1 MYYFENEE
9 IIHLTEMACLDLG
22 HCSIFWF
29 HFQRDIDNRYIAKIK
44 IDKLERDDFERDNHV
59 LLVENDEEEVEFII
73 TISDERNCDPTQE
86 PGKEQ
91 EGFCTDEGGKD
102 DRDRDRI
109 RDEDDRVANKAK
121 EILIDSCLKM
131 SSSLLDLYNPDGDK
145 RSDSKS
151 ERDFMDDLEDFF
163 TGMLKKILSRWV
175 IKYPF

>member
-1 MYYFENEE
+1 M
-9 IIHLTEMACLDLG
+9 
-22 HCSIFWF
+22 
-29 HFQRDIDNRYIAKIK
+29 
-44 IDKLERDDFERDNHV
+44 ERDDFERDNHV

-163 TGMLKKILSRWV
+163 TGMLKKILSR
-175 IKYPF
+175 

>member
-1 MYYFENEE
+1 M
-9 IIHLTEMACLDLG
+9 
-22 HCSIFWF
+22 
-29 HFQRDIDNRYIAKIK
+29 
-44 IDKLERDDFERDNHV
+44 ERDDFERDNHV
-59 LLVENDEEEVEFII
+59 LLVENDEDEIEFII

-102 DRDRDRI
+102 DRDRD

-163 TGMLKKILSRWV
+163 TGMLKMIKSIIKLLVAHLDLSFQLQNV
-175 IKYPF
+175 LVMTKM